1 MTHALLGSVIE
12 KYYQQIDANDLDSVL
27 MLFAADACY
36 ERADAVFADKAAIEI
51 FFREQRLIRGIHK
64 IEQILSLGRRVLAM
78 GRFEGV
84 GEKGDQRSVGFVDIW
99 DFDDTDLVKK
109 RRTFLAT
116 GHSVV
121 QR

>member
-1 MTHALLGSVIE
+1 MSEPTQSLRIRRPL
-12 KYYQQIDANDLDSVL
+12 K
-27 MLFAADACY
+27 
-36 ERADAVFADKAAIEI
+36 

-116 GHSVV
+116 GHLVV

>member
-36 ERADAVFADKAAIEI
+36 ERADVVFADKAAIEL
-51 FFREQRLIRGIHK
+51 FFREQRLIRGVHK

-109 RRTFLAT
+109 RRTFLAA

>member
-1 MTHALLGSVIE
+1 
-12 KYYQQIDANDLDSVL
+12 
-27 MLFAADACY
+27 
-36 ERADAVFADKAAIEI
+36 
-51 FFREQRLIRGIHK
+51 
-64 IEQILSLGRRVLAM
+64 M

-121 QR
+121 QQ